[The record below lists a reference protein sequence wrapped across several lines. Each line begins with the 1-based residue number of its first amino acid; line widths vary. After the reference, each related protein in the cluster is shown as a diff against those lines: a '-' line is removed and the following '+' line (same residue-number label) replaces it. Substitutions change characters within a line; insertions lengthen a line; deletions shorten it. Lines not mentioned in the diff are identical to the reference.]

1 MVKTV
6 IGLGIF
12 GLIIYIIILFGMP
25 VYNYHVFRGDL
36 AEMSTW
42 NTEVRMTDDKFKER
56 VMKYAEESNIPI
68 TKDDI
73 MVFRDEDVRDIAV
86 SWTQTVNF
94 FDIYQKTYEFDID
107 TRYEE
112 E

>member
-6 IGLGIF
+6 IGLGIL
-12 GLIIYIIILFGMP
+12 GLIIYITVLFGMP
-25 VYNYHVFRGDL
+25 IYDYNVFKSDL

-42 NTEVRMTDDKFKER
+42 DTDVKISDEKFKDR

-68 TKDDI
+68 TKEDI
-73 MVFRDEDVRDIAV
+73 VLFQDGDLRNIKT
-86 SWTQTVNF
+86 SWTETVSLFN
-94 FDIYQKTYEFDID
+94 IYEKTYKFDID